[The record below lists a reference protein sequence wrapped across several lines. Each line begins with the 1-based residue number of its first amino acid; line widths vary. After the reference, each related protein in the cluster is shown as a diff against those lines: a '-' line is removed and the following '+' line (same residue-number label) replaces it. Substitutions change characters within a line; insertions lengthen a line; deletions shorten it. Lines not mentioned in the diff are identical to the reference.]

1 MSIQRLAACHPE
13 VLAGRLHEVS
23 LAVTGEVRP
32 PVSCVLCLTPSQSP
46 FPGAV
51 AQCGS
56 HSSHGGAHGSLEH
69 GHPCLFLSPQPL
81 EQELATHFSDWKTE
95 AWGFLISN
103 LWVLK
108 QSESFF
114 FFFSTHTHCILFLQE
129 INRRN
134 SQNLMCPFVTALH
147 CPLYLGCLRGMEC
160 SGPDL

>member
-108 QSESFF
+108 QSESYVPICH
-114 FFFSTHTHCILFLQE
+114 S
-129 INRRN
+129 
-134 SQNLMCPFVTALH
+134 PALSSV
-147 CPLYLGCLRGMEC
+147 LRMPQRDGVFWARSLT
-160 SGPDL
+160 SGQL